1 VEHSDKG
8 YRFDIKIPG
17 GLLKDLQYTFPGII
31 NIENL
36 TAAVAVATLCG
47 VTENEIRKAIIS
59 FQGVKRRFDI
69 RINTPRLAYV
79 DDYAHHPEEIKA
91 CILSLKEYFGNRKIT
106 AIFQPHL
113 FTRTR
118 DHADGFA
125 DILDKLDEVILLP
138 VYPARETAIPGVSSE
153 MIFERMKNM
162 NKKLLS
168 MDDIP
173 GVLDPEKIDVLVTIG
188 AGNIDTLVEPIEMKL
203 RKGGG
208 RW

>member
-1 VEHSDKG
+1 
-8 YRFDIKIPG
+8 
-17 GLLKDLQYTFPGII
+17 LLKDLQYTFPGII